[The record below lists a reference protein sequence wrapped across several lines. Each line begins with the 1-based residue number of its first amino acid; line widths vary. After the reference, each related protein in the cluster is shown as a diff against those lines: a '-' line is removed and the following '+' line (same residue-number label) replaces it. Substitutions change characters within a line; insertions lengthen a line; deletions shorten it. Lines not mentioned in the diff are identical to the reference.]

1 MMCVCITCSAFVFR
15 FYSLARTRTRVNTQN
30 TQKGISSDGEK
41 RKKLIVT
48 LFNRTIVERTTKRSQ
63 IARKYTH
70 TKRSRRA
77 APRERS

>member
-1 MMCVCITCSAFVFR
+1 MMCVFYYVALLFFAFIH
-15 FYSLARTRTRVNTQN
+15 SRTRTRVNTEH
-30 TQKGISSDGEK
+30 TKGDKSGEK
-41 RKKLIVT
+41 KENLIVT

-63 IARKYTH
+63 SARKHTH

>member
-1 MMCVCITCSAFVFR
+1 MMCVFYYAVLLFFAFIH
-15 FYSLARTRTRVNTQN
+15 SRTHAQESTQN

-63 IARKYTH
+63 SARKYTH

>member
-1 MMCVCITCSAFVFR
+1 MMCVFYYVALLFFAFIH
-15 FYSLARTRTRVNTQN
+15 SRTRTRVNTEH
-30 TQKGISSDGEK
+30 TKGDKFRWGK

-63 IARKYTH
+63 SARKHTH